1 MLILTRKE
9 DQSVVFP
16 NCGIVVHVLS
26 VKGRTIKLGF
36 EAPKDIEVVR
46 AELMSEAGQPPLA
59 RPATAQ
65 RKIPLNDEVHDLK
78 NRLNTITLAIHTY
91 NELKSRGLDAQAD
104 QIFNKLVDGLAEIDT
119 AWDFNDIGHVMES
132 SEFYASSKADDSKSA
147 SPLHSVSL
155 ESGVSRARD
164 SSSRPESKKPLR
176 LLVVDDDANERELLA
191 GLLEMNGCQCMTAAS
206 GNEALQVIERCEKFD
221 FALLDMHMPD
231 RDGASTLRAIR
242 ANERFAEL
250 KVFSVSG
257 TSPSE
262 CGATIGGDGFD
273 GWLPKPLNP
282 ATLWNHLQESLRR
295 EGSAV

>member
-36 EAPKDIEVVR
+36 EAPRDVEVLR
-46 AELMSEAGQPPLA
+46 GELMTEAAEAAVANSVNSTAANPLSEQ
-59 RPATAQ
+59 
-65 RKIPLNDEVHDLK
+65 VHDLK
-78 NRLNTITLAIHTY
+78 NRLNTISLAIHNY
-91 NELKSRGLDAQAD
+91 NELKTSGRHAQAD
-104 QIFNKLVDGLAEIDT
+104 QMFNLLVDRLAEIDT
-119 AWDFNDIGHVMES
+119 DWNSNDLGRV
-132 SEFYASSKADDSKSA
+132 
-147 SPLHSVSL
+147 L
-155 ESGVSRARD
+155 ESTEYYKTAQASTVKSPKFANVDANGE
-164 SSSRPESKKPLR
+164 PKKPLR
-176 LLVVDDDANERELLA
+176 LLVVDDDPNERELLA

-206 GNEALQVIERCEKFD
+206 GNEALDVIEHSATFD

-242 ANERFAEL
+242 ANDRFAKL

>member
-1 MLILTRKE
+1 MLILSRKE

-36 EAPKDIEVVR
+36 EAPKEIEVVR
-46 AELMSEAGQPPLA
+46 GELLADSGQAPLA
-59 RPATAQ
+59 KQAASQ
-65 RKIPLNDEVHDLK
+65 SKSALSEEVHDLK

-104 QIFNKLVDGLAEIDT
+104 QMFNMLVDRLAEIDT
-119 AWDFNDIGHVMES
+119 AWNCKDIGQVMES
-132 SEFYASSKADDSKSA
+132 SELYANSKGHDLKSSS
-147 SPLHSVSL
+147 SVNAVKL
-155 ESGVSRARD
+155 ESSVFGAHEGHSRL
-164 SSSRPESKKPLR
+164 ESKKPLR
-176 LLVVDDDANERELLA
+176 LLVVDDDPNELELLA
-191 GLLEMNGCQCMTAAS
+191 GVLEMNGCQCMTAAS
-206 GNEALQVIERCEKFD
+206 GNEALQVIESCENFD

-242 ANERFAEL
+242 ANDRFAKL

>member
-36 EAPKDIEVVR
+36 EAPRDVEVLR
-46 AELMSEAGQPPLA
+46 GELMTEAAEAAVANSVNSTAANPLSEQ
-59 RPATAQ
+59 
-65 RKIPLNDEVHDLK
+65 VHDLK
-78 NRLNTITLAIHTY
+78 NRLNTISLAIHNY
-91 NELKSRGLDAQAD
+91 NELKTSGRHAQAD
-104 QIFNKLVDGLAEIDT
+104 QMFNLLVDRLAEIDT
-119 AWDFNDIGHVMES
+119 DWNSNDLGRV
-132 SEFYASSKADDSKSA
+132 
-147 SPLHSVSL
+147 L
-155 ESGVSRARD
+155 ESTEYYRTAQAPTVKSPKFANVDANGE
-164 SSSRPESKKPLR
+164 PKKPLR
-176 LLVVDDDANERELLA
+176 LLVVDDDPNERELLA

-206 GNEALQVIERCEKFD
+206 GNEALDVIEHSATFD

-242 ANERFAEL
+242 ANDRFAKL

>member
-9 DQSVVFP
+9 EQSVVFP

-26 VKGRTIKLGF
+26 VKGRTIRLGF
-36 EAPKDIEVVR
+36 EAPKEIEVVR
-46 AELMSEAGQPPLA
+46 GELLADSEQTPLA
-59 RPATAQ
+59 RQPASQ
-65 RKIPLNDEVHDLK
+65 RKGSLHEEVHDLK

-104 QIFNKLVDGLAEIDT
+104 QIFSMLVDKLAEIDT
-119 AWDFNDIGHVMES
+119 SWDCQDIGQAMETSELYMNSKRYDSQS
-132 SEFYASSKADDSKSA
+132 SLSHDSARFEFGAIRGR
-147 SPLHSVSL
+147 
-155 ESGVSRARD
+155 EGRSR
-164 SSSRPESKKPLR
+164 SESKKPLR
-176 LLVVDDDANERELLA
+176 LLVVDDDPNERELLA
-191 GLLEMNGCQCMTAAS
+191 GVLEMNGCQCMTAAS

-242 ANERFAEL
+242 ANDRIAKL

-282 ATLWNHLQESLRR
+282 ATMWNHLQESLRR